1 MAYTL
6 FDAFGREPVAQTEE
20 ELAANAK
27 PVTQTIKTNPV
38 TGEQTMTVSGSPQD
52 LSAAN
57 PLTPTVSPVAPV
69 APVVGGPMRQP
80 VIESTALP
88 AQTIFD
94 LETVRPFPPRITEL
108 IKVPQYR
115 PVLFQRL

>member
-69 APVVGGPMRQP
+69 APMFANKAQFVVFVGG
-80 VIESTALP
+80 LP
-88 AQTIFD
+88 AQEVHAKI
-94 LETVRPFPPRITEL
+94 L
-108 IKVPQYR
+108 
-115 PVLFQRL
+115 